1 MTNEQLERL
10 TAQAD
15 TPAQVMRYIHD
26 QTEAVTNKTLWVEYI
41 EPIAS
46 AEGADLLIRT
56 WTFKKTKKHGL
67 EHMEV
72 IRRIV
77 GEETYS
83 ARCLYWQP
91 AAGWST
97 CYDNPDET
105 WQTYKDK
112 MLRQERPLLNPEII
126 ATMPEWKYCGKII
139 GSAWQYLTE
148 YKADKAVEYFG
159 KMGIFPYKTLLRKAK
174 QDGQFRRWLYD
185 HHNTDSMKWAG
196 AQAIAYAYDHK
207 VGILDAMERLA
218 LINQMRAE
226 LFNSW
231 SRAKTPKGTWT
242 AARMERLVDYIGATN
257 NNRTNWNKFHSYCDY
272 LRAVTELELPMEDNI
287 LFPSHFEEA
296 HDLRIRQLAARKEK
310 MKSAERRQFKKQCDK
325 FRPYET
331 QSAEL
336 MIVLPHAVIDLVKE
350 GEALDHC
357 VGRMGY
363 DKKVAE
369 GTSLICFVRSI
380 AEPDKPLYT
389 FEYSL
394 KEKRLK
400 QEHGLHNAPP
410 PAEASAFIK
419 AWCDNI
425 TRELKKERV

>member
-1 MTNEQLERL
+1 MTKEQLERL

-26 QTEAVTNKTLWVEYI
+26 QTEETGAVTLWVEYI
-41 EPIAS
+41 EPMPSEA
-46 AEGADLLIRT
+46 GADLLIRT
-56 WTFKKTKKHGL
+56 WTFKKTKRHGL
-67 EHMEV
+67 QHMEV

-83 ARCLYWQP
+83 ARGLDWKP
-91 AAGWST
+91 VAGWMT
-97 CYDNPDET
+97 CYDYPDEPWRT
-105 WQTYKDK
+105 FEDK
-112 MLRQERPLLNPEII
+112 MLRQERPLLNPEILQ
-126 ATMPEWKYCGKII
+126 TLPDWKYCGKIL
-139 GSAWQYLTE
+139 GNAWQYLTE

-185 HHNTDSMKWAG
+185 HHTEMRWAG

-207 VGILDAMERLA
+207 VGIRYATERLER
-218 LINQMRAE
+218 INRLRHELANDWHRAE
-226 LFNSW
+226 
-231 SRAKTPKGTWT
+231 TPKGTWN
-242 AARMERLVDYIGATN
+242 AARMERLVDYIGATDY
-257 NNRTNWNKFHSYCDY
+257 NRTDWNKFRSYCDY
-272 LRAVTELELPMEDNI
+272 LRACIELELPMEDNI
-287 LFPSHFEEA
+287 LFPSHFDEA

-310 MKSAERRQFKKQCDK
+310 LKAAERRQFQKQCDK
-325 FRPYET
+325 FRTYET
-331 QSAEL
+331 QNAEL
-336 MIVLPHAVIDLVKE
+336 MIVLPHAVVDLVKE
-350 GEALDHC
+350 GTALDHC

-419 AWCDNI
+419 AWCENL
-425 TRELKKERV
+425 TRTLKKERV